1 MPATDSNTPSPAEAR
16 ELLARAESLGSSAT
30 AAAGWPHIAFMLS
43 FGVSTSMGTLAMGLT
58 TGQPYFIALM
68 AMLIW
73 NIVLVSFM
81 TVFAASSKKGFTK
94 RWAIYGGLWTAAYAV
109 AILFAALSQGEN
121 ILGVCLSSGALAAVT
136 TACAWYEA
144 RK

>member
-1 MPATDSNTPSPAEAR
+1 MPATDSNAPSPEEAR

-58 TGQPYFIALM
+58 TGPPYFIAMM
-68 AMLIW
+68 AMMIW
-73 NIVLVSFM
+73 NIILVVFM
-81 TVFAASSKKGFTK
+81 TAFAASLKKGFTK
-94 RWAIYGGLWTAAYAV
+94 RWAIYGGLWTATYAV

-121 ILGVCLSSGALAAVT
+121 LLGVCLSSGALAAVT

>member
-1 MPATDSNTPSPAEAR
+1 MSATDSTAPSPQEAR

-58 TGQPYFIALM
+58 TGQPYFIAMM

-94 RWAIYGGLWTAAYAV
+94 RWAVYGGLWTAAYAV
-109 AILFAALSQGEN
+109 AVFIAALSQGEN
-121 ILGVCLSSGALAAVT
+121 ILGVGLSSGALAAVT
-136 TACAWYEA
+136 TTCAWYEA